1 MAPTRVS
8 SYNQIFS
15 AYFPPRRGNARIFRP
30 RSARNPGGGGA
41 KDKGCPLQMKSMRAH
56 AAIVIVLA
64 IPLFNLDPVA
74 KARETPRILSAV
86 SRTERRIRARLRPLF
101 ESRGLTYPPGDV
113 FLRVFKL
120 EESLE
125 LWARNGSS
133 GPFTRVKTYRAFN
146 LPLNYRR
153 GPNQASQ
160 DTGPKRRMGDGRV
173 PEGVY
178 KILYHNPWSSY
189 HLSLAISYPNPSDAI
204 LGRRLGT
211 ITRNGERAA
220 LRWWRRNN
228 GRIDR
233 SLIRGMPSLW
243 GDGRVNP
250 LGNEIFIHGK
260 KVTIGCIPIGDRSI
274 EEVFVL
280 TDARKVGGTQVH
292 IFPFRFSDPA
302 NRPIRRGLEEKRKDL
317 AAFWQSLESVYRH
330 FENTSELPPIYI
342 DKEPGLYFTTPGPRR
357 MAY

>member
-1 MAPTRVS
+1 MRV
-8 SYNQIFS
+8 
-15 AYFPPRRGNARIFRP
+15 
-30 RSARNPGGGGA
+30 
-41 KDKGCPLQMKSMRAH
+41 H
-56 AAIVIVLA
+56 AATVLVLA
-64 IPLFNLDPVA
+64 TPLFNLDPA
-74 KARETPRILSAV
+74 AEARETPRILSAV
-86 SRTERRIRARLRPLF
+86 SRTERRIRARLRLLF

-125 LWARNGSS
+125 LWARKRSS
-133 GPFTRVKTYRAFN
+133 GPFTLLKTYRAFN

-153 GPNQASQ
+153 GRNPASQ
-160 DTGPKRRMGDGRV
+160 DAGPKRRMGDGRV

-189 HLSLAISYPNPSDAI
+189 HLSLAIGYPNPSDAI
-204 LGRRLGT
+204 LGKRLRT
-211 ITRNGERAA
+211 ITERGERAA
-220 LRWWRRNN
+220 LRWWRKNN

-243 GDGRVNP
+243 GDGRINP

-260 KVTIGCIPIGDRSI
+260 KVTIGCIPIGDRNI

-280 TDARKVGGTQVH
+280 TDARRVGGTPVH
-292 IFPFRFSDPA
+292 IFPFRFSDPD
-302 NRPIRRGLEEKRKDL
+302 NRPVRRSLEERRKDL

-330 FENTSELPPIYI
+330 FERTRELPPIYI
-342 DKEPGLYFTTPGPRR
+342 DKETGLYFTTPGPGR
-357 MAY
+357 MVY